1 MPPCSPPD
9 EYPALTIRGGTV
21 LPLHERVH
29 VMGVVNVTP
38 DSFSDGG
45 RYVQCEDAVRHAMA
59 LIEQGADLL
68 DVGAE
73 SSRPGADPVDEQEEL
88 RRLLPVVRDLVKRT
102 AVPISVDTTKAVV
115 AERALDAGASLIN
128 DISAL
133 QFDPR
138 MADVVAQSGA
148 GVILMHMQGTPKT
161 MQQRPF
167 YANVVD
173 DVHAFL
179 AKRLAVAIQAGVRA
193 EMIALDPGIGFGK
206 NIEHNLKLL
215 ARLDQLVSL
224 GRPIVAGVSRKGFIG
239 SILDRPVEGR
249 LMGTA
254 AAVAV
259 AIMKGA
265 RLVRVHDVAPLV
277 DVIKIVE
284 AIIRHREPALVQDQ
298 PAK

>member
-1 MPPCSPPD
+1 MTSHPAPD
-9 EYPALTIRGGTV
+9 ERLAIRGGTT
-21 LPLHERVH
+21 LPLQERVH

-45 RYVQCEDAVRHAMA
+45 HYLQSEAAIRQAMV
-59 LIEQGADLL
+59 LVEQGADIL

-73 SSRPGADPVDEQEEL
+73 SSRPGAEPVEEAEEL
-88 RRLLPVVRDLVKRT
+88 RRLLPVVRELAKRT
-102 AVPISVDTTKAVV
+102 SVPISVDTTKAAV
-115 AERALDAGASLIN
+115 AERALDLGASLIN

-138 MADVVAQSGA
+138 MAQVVARSGA
-148 GVILMHMQGTPKT
+148 GVVLMHMQGTPKT

-173 DVHAFL
+173 EVHAFL
-179 AKRLAVAIQAGVRA
+179 SDRLYAATQAGIQR
-193 EMIALDPGIGFGK
+193 EMILIDPGIGFGK

-215 ARLDQLVSL
+215 AHLEKFLPL
-224 GRPIVAGVSRKGFIG
+224 GRPILAGVSRKGFIG
-239 SILDRPVEGR
+239 TILDRPVDGR

-259 AIMKGA
+259 AIMKGV
-265 RLVRVHDVAPLV
+265 RMVRVHDVAPIL
-277 DVIKIVE
+277 DVIKMVE
-284 AIIRHREPALVQDQ
+284 AIVRYQESASVHNQ
-298 PAK
+298 PAD

>member
-1 MPPCSPPD
+1 MTLYRAGD
-9 EYPALTIRGGTV
+9 ERLAIRSGRT

-45 RYVQCEDAVRHAMA
+45 QYLQCDAAVEHAMA
-59 LIEQGADLL
+59 LVEQGADLL
-68 DVGAE
+68 DIGAE
-73 SSRPGADPVDEQEEL
+73 SSRPGADPVEEDEEV

-102 AVPISVDTTKAVV
+102 TVPISIDTTKAAV
-115 AERALDAGASLIN
+115 AERALDAGASLVN

-138 MADVVAQSGA
+138 MAEVVVRLGA

-161 MQQRPF
+161 MQQRPV
-167 YANVVD
+167 YANVVE

-179 AKRLAVAIQAGVRA
+179 SDRLSVAIEAGIKR
-193 EMIALDPGIGFGK
+193 EMILIDPGIGFGK

-215 ARLDQLVSL
+215 AHVDRFLPL
-224 GRPIVAGVSRKGFIG
+224 GRPILAGVSRKGFIG
-239 SILDRPVEGR
+239 TVLDRPVGGR

-254 AAVAV
+254 AAVVV
-259 AIMKGA
+259 AIMKGV
-265 RLVRVHDVAPLV
+265 RVVRVHDVAPIL
-277 DVIKIVE
+277 DVIRMVE
-284 AIIRHREPALVQDQ
+284 AIVRYQEPASIQSQ
-298 PAK
+298 PAE